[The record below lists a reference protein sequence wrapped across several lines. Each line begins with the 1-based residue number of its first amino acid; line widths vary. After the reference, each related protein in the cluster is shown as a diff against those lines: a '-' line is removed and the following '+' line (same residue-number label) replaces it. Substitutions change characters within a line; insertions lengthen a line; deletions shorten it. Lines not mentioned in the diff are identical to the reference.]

1 MLDILDIKQ
10 LREHVVKKVEGGVV
24 GAALCGAYTANE
36 SCMQLQ
42 ALTELRLL
50 NRKAAALD
58 H

>member
-1 MLDILDIKQ
+1 M
-10 LREHVVKKVEGGVV
+10 VKKVEGGVV
-24 GAALCGAYTANE
+24 VALRGAYTANE